1 MKINNV
7 NLAKIQETKEKL
19 EKVIWPEHRI
29 FEVSGEWVFDKVQF
43 MGYVEYDN
51 GSTFLISDQIYAFG
65 GNGNAPHPLQYVL
78 FGIISCYSMVF
89 MAEAAS
95 KGIIIR
101 SLKSRGYIKV
111 NVKAAV
117 LGEDKPLVE
126 KVGVTLEVD
135 TDASPDELE
144 ELKIL
149 AIKGCPSAYFV
160 MNPIEFEST
169 IVKTETAIV

>member
-19 EKVIWPEHRI
+19 EEGIWPEHRI

-43 MGYVEYDN
+43 MGHVEYDN
-51 GSTFLISDQIYAFG
+51 GATFLISDQIYAFG
-65 GNGNAPHPLQYVL
+65 GNGNAPHPLHYAL

-89 MAEAAS
+89 MAKAAS

-101 SLKSRGYIKV
+101 SLKAKGYMKV

-117 LGEDKPLVE
+117 LIEDKPLVE

-135 TDASPDELE
+135 TDASPEELE

-149 AIKGCPSAYFV
+149 AIKGCPSIYFLR
-160 MNPIEFEST
+160 NPIEFEPT